1 MKDCVFETNFS
12 VLQGVFE
19 QFNEAVKRY
28 PTSWEKLEYS
38 SWKKLKNFLYI
49 HKNEHALV
57 VYKGKEVNISAKEIT
72 SCSHVVKPDK
82 FCVIG
87 AQEKGFT
94 TFLLTQLKEIYPM
107 ATATSTY
114 KTTSSKGDPLWTT
127 NTITN
132 DGTNL
137 LATNTTSTWT
147 TTADPNYVTNTYTYN
162 GGIGSVQ
169 ITKDGI
175 TINGKKV
182 LTEENKEDSMTNK
195 DFGFNFDFGP
205 VTDNVL
211 AVCPFGIAAKN
222 PDGGY
227 CYYNPEEKKIVDCTP
242 FTFDTKKFLFKMPVA
257 VSAIAVGDVIM
268 HRGFPMFV
276 KGIEDEEGRIVA
288 IDLAE
293 AEEKY
298 ILPTRNMFG
307 FNFVTKIVS
316 LLDMKNSGASETN
329 PFGNMLPLMMLMGD
343 NKELD
348 PMMLLMMNS
357 GQIGSMNAFGNMT
370 QNPLMMYMMMKN
382 SKSFKDMLPFLMMT
396 SAIPVQK

>member
-1 MKDCVFETNFS
+1 MNYIQTNFGT
-12 VLQGVFE
+12 VQDIFKE
-19 QFNEAVKRY
+19 FNEAVKKDRETLSNTY
-28 PTSWEKLEYS
+28 WEKLPYAA
-38 SWKKLKNFLYI
+38 WKGINKFLNAHKQMELITIVEKSTHLKLFEDDGTLTDDPTPLKPNQCLM
-49 HKNEHALV
+49 
-57 VYKGKEVNISAKEIT
+57 
-72 SCSHVVKPDK
+72 VKK
-82 FCVIG
+82 
-87 AQEKGFT
+87 QEQGFS
-94 TFLLTQLKEIYPM
+94 TFLLTRLKEIFPM
-107 ATATSTY
+107 PTATSIY
-114 KTTSSKGDPLWTT
+114 NTTSSSGNPIWTT

-132 DGTNL
+132 DKTNL
-137 LATNTTSTWT
+137 WT
-147 TTADPNYVTNTYTYN
+147 TTADPSYVTNHYTYTD
-162 GGIGSVQ
+162 GVGSVQ

-222 PDGGY
+222 PDGGF
-227 CYYNPEEKKIVDCTP
+227 CYYDPKEKKIVDCTP

-276 KGIEDEEGRIVA
+276 KGVEDEEGRIIA

-357 GQIGSMNAFGNMT
+357 GQVGSTNAFGNMA
-370 QNPLMMYMMMKN
+370 QNPLMMYMMMKD
-382 SKSFKDMLPFLMMT
+382 SKNFKDMLPFLMMT
-396 SAIPVQK
+396 SIMPVQR